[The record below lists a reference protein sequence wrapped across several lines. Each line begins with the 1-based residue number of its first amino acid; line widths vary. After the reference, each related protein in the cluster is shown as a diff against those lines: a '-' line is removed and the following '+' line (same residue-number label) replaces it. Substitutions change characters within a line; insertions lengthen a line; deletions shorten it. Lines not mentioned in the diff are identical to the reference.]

1 MALKGQNQLPNVT
14 NQIDCYLVALG
25 ESAKPKT
32 FALLDQLR
40 ANGLKAEKDYLDRK
54 MKAQFKAADRL
65 KARLQEEGLE
75 ARLLPVEWEG
85 NSNQAKSYNVDIE
98 ITGFDRNG
106 MLNEVLHAV
115 TESRTSINAVSGRS
129 DHRNKVATIHMV

>member
-40 ANGLKAEKDYLDRK
+40 ANGLKAD
-54 MKAQFKAADRL
+54 
-65 KARLQEEGLE
+65 
-75 ARLLPVEWEG
+75 
-85 NSNQAKSYNVDIE
+85 
-98 ITGFDRNG
+98 
-106 MLNEVLHAV
+106 
-115 TESRTSINAVSGRS
+115 
-129 DHRNKVATIHMV
+129 